1 MSIFMKYSIMRR
13 VFLLTLCAVMI
24 FYPPVV
30 LLAKPIGNVSAGIDL
45 AVNEEMVTVSGASIP
60 ENSEEISGELPEA
73 GIHTQV
79 NSLTMEEAA
88 KKIESRS
95 FAGFDNLGVA
105 KVDSYLN
112 IRESPSEDGKLVGKM
127 PKHGGCEILD
137 VEGDWA
143 HIKSGKVEGYV
154 SMEFLYTGLEAKIKA
169 KEVLTLIATV
179 NTTTLKVREEP
190 STESS
195 INTLIPLGEELEV
208 LEELEEWVKIA
219 IDDEE
224 GYIFKEYVDIS
235 EKLEKAVSLT
245 ELKFGEG
252 ISDIKVSLTEYAKQF
267 IGNPYVWGGTSLT
280 NGADCSGFVLS
291 VFSKFGISLPHSS
304 RAQVG
309 YGRQVSISEAQPGDL
324 FFYGKGNYINHVAIY
339 IGNGQVVHASSEKTG
354 IKVSNATYRTP
365 IAVRRLLEN

>member
-1 MSIFMKYSIMRR
+1 MKYSIMRR

-127 PKHGGCEILD
+127 PNHGGCEILD

-143 HIKSGKVEGYV
+143 NIKSGRVEGYV
-154 SMEFLYTGLEAKIKA
+154 SMEFVYTGLEAKIKE
-169 KEVLTLIATV
+169 KEVLT
-179 NTTTLKVREEP
+179 
-190 STESS
+190 
-195 INTLIPLGEELEV
+195 
-208 LEELEEWVKIA
+208 
-219 IDDEE
+219 
-224 GYIFKEYVDIS
+224 
-235 EKLEKAVSLT
+235 
-245 ELKFGEG
+245 
-252 ISDIKVSLTEYAKQF
+252 
-267 IGNPYVWGGTSLT
+267 
-280 NGADCSGFVLS
+280 
-291 VFSKFGISLPHSS
+291 
-304 RAQVG
+304 
-309 YGRQVSISEAQPGDL
+309 
-324 FFYGKGNYINHVAIY
+324 
-339 IGNGQVVHASSEKTG
+339 
-354 IKVSNATYRTP
+354 
-365 IAVRRLLEN
+365 